1 MTESHIWVNTLLS
14 VGFVSLLSL
23 IGIFALALRPDKLRR
38 ILFALVSLAV
48 GALFGDA
55 FIHLLPEAFGHKEY
69 VTWASLWTL
78 VGFFMFFVL
87 ENFVDWRHEHAE
99 PHGEIRPVGYLSLT
113 ASSVH
118 NFIDGLLIGV
128 SYRVSVPMGLATTLA
143 IVLHEIPHEIGDFA
157 ILVHA
162 GFKPTKALML
172 NLFTALTA
180 VVGAVTA
187 LSMGFDTEQL
197 SHALL
202 PLAAGGF
209 IYIAGTDLMP
219 EMMKDKDHKRSLI
232 QLACITLG
240 VGLMFLVK
248 LLD

>member
-1 MTESHIWVNTLLS
+1 MAAPHVWLNTLLS

-23 IGIFALALRPDKLRR
+23 IGVFTLSLRPENLHR

-55 FIHLLPEAFGHKEY
+55 FIHLLPEAFGSKEN
-69 VTWASLWTL
+69 VTWASFWTL
-78 VGFFMFFVL
+78 VGFFVFFVL
-87 ENFVDWRHEHAE
+87 ENFVDWRHEHAA
-99 PHGEIRPVGYLSLT
+99 PHDDIRPVGYLSLT

-118 NFIDGLLIGV
+118 NFIDGLLIGA
-128 SYRVSVPMGLATTLA
+128 SYLVSVPRGLATTLA
-143 IVLHEIPHEIGDFA
+143 IVVHEIPHEIGDFA

-162 GFKPTKALML
+162 GFKPPRALLL

-180 VVGAVTA
+180 ILGAVLV
-187 LSMGFDTEQL
+187 LSMGFAPEQV

-219 EMMKDKDHKRSLI
+219 EMMKDRNKRRSLI
-232 QLACITLG
+232 QFGCIASG
-240 VGLMFLVK
+240 VGMMFLLK
-248 LLD
+248 LLE